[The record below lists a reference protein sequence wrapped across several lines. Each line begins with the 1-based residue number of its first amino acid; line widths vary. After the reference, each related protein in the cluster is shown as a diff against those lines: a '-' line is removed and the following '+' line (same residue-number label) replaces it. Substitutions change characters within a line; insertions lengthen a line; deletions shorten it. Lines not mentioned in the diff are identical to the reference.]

1 MKKSYLLVA
10 LGSLLVLA
18 SCEPGTSSTGGVGTS
33 IGPVE
38 GETIDAAAAATALGT
53 ALEEIDLSGVKA
65 TVNLDGKANMQQ
77 EMVALSSSN
86 GETTF
91 TLYGDIT
98 TNNSFKN
105 LTVNA
110 ELGGLAAECTTADL
124 YGSATLTGGYQATLD
139 SVYRDGD
146 GKVYTEEE
154 LKALNISLPPVDEI
168 NLPSLNEEVHIY
180 GDKLYFDLSKGLSDF
195 INNVIAATSGTTTSQ
210 APALDLTKFMS
221 PVFGEL
227 PIDLTTV
234 STTIA
239 QISSELNTYLPMVSM
254 IGTASYTKGAD
265 DIYSIHVDVSEAQV
279 KNLMVELIVTSSST
293 GQETEEELAAMK
305 QMISSIIAPISLGA
319 WKIDLNYKNDGS
331 YFALALTDIVV
342 DGGINI
348 PESMSMDFDIDLDL
362 NVVIETGVT
371 VDDSWE
377 PTGDYLDLSGSTVPE
392 A

>member
-38 GETIDAAAAATALGT
+38 GETIDAAVAAAALGT
-53 ALEEIDLSGVKA
+53 ALEGIDLSGVKA
-65 TVNLDGKANMQQ
+65 TVNLDGKANVQQ
-77 EMVALSSSN
+77 EMVAYSTS
-86 GETTF
+86 TF
-91 TLYGDIT
+91 TLYGDVT
-98 TNNSFKN
+98 ANNSFKN

-124 YGSATLTGGYQATLD
+124 YGSATLTGGYQGTLD
-139 SVYRDGD
+139 YVYSDDD

-154 LKALNISLPPVDEI
+154 LKALNISLPPFDEV

-195 INNVIAATSGTTTSQ
+195 INSVNAAISGTTTSQ
-210 APALDLTKFMS
+210 APALDLTKFMT
-221 PVFGEL
+221 PVFGEI

-239 QISSELNTYLPMVSM
+239 QISSELNTYLPMISV

-265 DIYSIHVDVSEAQV
+265 DIYGIHVDVSEAQV
-279 KNLMVELIVTSSST
+279 KNLMVSLIVANVTT
-293 GQETEEELAAMK
+293 GQETEEELAAMT
-305 QMISSIIAPISLGA
+305 QMISSLIAPISLGA

-342 DGGINI
+342 DGGIDI
-348 PESMSMDFDIDLDL
+348 PETVSMDFDIDLDL
-362 NVVIETGVT
+362 SVVIETGVT

-377 PTGDYLDLSGSTVPE
+377 PTGDYLDLSGSAVPE

>member
-18 SCEPGTSSTGGVGTS
+18 SCESGTSSTGGVGTS

-38 GETIDAAAAATALGT
+38 GEKIDAAVAAAALGT
-53 ALEEIDLSGVKA
+53 ALEGIDLSGVKA
-65 TVNLDGKANMQQ
+65 TVNLDGKANVQQ
-77 EMVALSSSN
+77 EMVAYSTS
-86 GETTF
+86 TF
-91 TLYGDIT
+91 TLYGDVT
-98 TNNSFKN
+98 ANNSFKN

-124 YGSATLTGGYQATLD
+124 YGSATLTGGYQVTLD
-139 SVYRDGD
+139 SVYSDAD

-154 LKALNISLPPVDEI
+154 LKALNISLPPFDEV

-195 INNVIAATSGTTTSQ
+195 INNVNAAISGTTTSQ
-210 APALDLTKFMS
+210 APALDLTKFMT
-221 PVFGEL
+221 PVFGEIPL
-227 PIDLTTV
+227 DLTAV

-239 QISSELNTYLPMVSM
+239 QISSELNTYLPLVSM

-265 DIYSIHVDVSEAQV
+265 DIYGIHVDVSETQV
-279 KNLMVELIVTSSST
+279 KNLMVSLIVANLTT
-293 GQETEEELAAMK
+293 GQETEEELAAMT
-305 QMISSIIAPISLGA
+305 QMISSLIAPISLGA

-348 PESMSMDFDIDLDL
+348 PETVSMDFDIDLDL

-377 PTGDYLDLSGSTVPE
+377 PTGDYLDLSGSAVPE

>member
-18 SCEPGTSSTGGVGTS
+18 SCESGTSSTGGVGTS

-38 GETIDAAAAATALGT
+38 GETIDAAVAAAALGT

-77 EMVALSSSN
+77 EMVAYSTS
-86 GETTF
+86 TF
-91 TLYGDIT
+91 TLYGDAT
-98 TNNSFKN
+98 VNNSFKN

-139 SVYRDGD
+139 YVYSDGD

-154 LKALNISLPPVDEI
+154 LKALNISLPPFDEV

-195 INNVIAATSGTTTSQ
+195 ISNVVAAINGTTTSQ
-210 APALDLTKFMS
+210 APALDLTKFMT
-221 PVFGEL
+221 PVFGEIPL
-227 PIDLTTV
+227 DLTTV

-279 KNLMVELIVTSSST
+279 KNLMVSLIVANLTT

-305 QMISSIIAPISLGA
+305 QTISSVIAPISLGA

-348 PESMSMDFDIDLDL
+348 PETVSMDFDIDLDL

>member
-18 SCEPGTSSTGGVGTS
+18 SCESGTSSTGGVGTS

-38 GETIDAAAAATALGT
+38 GETIDAAVAAAALGT
-53 ALEEIDLSGVKA
+53 ALEGIDLSGVKA
-65 TVNLDGKANMQQ
+65 TVNLDGKANVQQ
-77 EMVALSSSN
+77 EMVAYSTS
-86 GETTF
+86 TF
-91 TLYGDIT
+91 TLYGDVT
-98 TNNSFKN
+98 ANNSFKN

-124 YGSATLTGGYQATLD
+124 YGSATLTGGYQGTLD
-139 SVYRDGD
+139 YVYSDGD

-154 LKALNISLPPVDEI
+154 LKALNISLPPFDEV

-180 GDKLYFDLSKGLSDF
+180 GDKLYFDLSEGLSDF
-195 INNVIAATSGTTTSQ
+195 INNVNAAISGTTTSQ
-210 APALDLTKFMS
+210 APALDLTKFMT
-221 PVFGEL
+221 PVFGEVPL
-227 PIDLTTV
+227 DLTTV

-239 QISSELNTYLPMVSM
+239 EISSQLNTYLPMISI

-265 DIYSIHVDVSEAQV
+265 DIYGIHVDVSEAQV
-279 KNLMVELIVTSSST
+279 KNLMVSLIVANVTT
-293 GQETEEELAAMK
+293 GQETEEELAAMT
-305 QMISSIIAPISLGA
+305 QLISSLIAPISLGA

-342 DGGINI
+342 DGGIDI
-348 PESMSMDFDIDLDL
+348 PDTVSMDFDIDLDL

>member
-53 ALEEIDLSGVKA
+53 ALEGIDLSGVKA
-65 TVNLDGKANMQQ
+65 AVNLDGKANVQQ
-77 EMVALSSSN
+77 EMVAYSTSN
-86 GETTF
+86 GF
-91 TLYGDIT
+91 TLYGDVT
-98 TNNSFKN
+98 ANNSFKN

-124 YGSATLTGGYQATLD
+124 YGSATLTGGYQGTLD
-139 SVYRDGD
+139 YVYSDDD

-154 LKALNISLPPVDEI
+154 LKALNISLPPFDEV
-168 NLPSLNEEVHIY
+168 NLPSLNEEIHIY
-180 GDKLYFDLSKGLSDF
+180 GDKLYFDLSEGLSDF
-195 INNVIAATSGTTTSQ
+195 INNVNAAISGTTTSQ
-210 APALDLTKFMS
+210 APALDLTKFMT

-265 DIYSIHVDVSEAQV
+265 GIYSIHVDVSEAQV
-279 KNLMVELIVTSSST
+279 KNLMVSLIVANLST
-293 GQETEEELAAMK
+293 GQETEEEVAAMT

-348 PESMSMDFDIDLDL
+348 PETVSMDFDIDLDL

>member
-195 INNVIAATSGTTTSQ
+195 INNVIAV
-210 APALDLTKFMS
+210 S

-279 KNLMVELIVTSSST
+279 KNLMVELIVTSLST
-293 GQETEEELAAMK
+293 GQETAEELAAMT

-348 PESMSMDFDIDLDL
+348 PDTVSMDFDIDLDL